1 MLDSRIGNILL
12 EWSNRN
18 FPFAARR
25 DGNFITLYKYNLKSE
40 EGDILLED
48 REPEHIFSKQ
58 FSDSVPDSVPESYV
72 GNILSVFNKVV
83 TKIKNND

>member
-1 MLDSRIGNILL
+1 MLDSRIDNILL

-25 DGNFITLYKYNLKSE
+25 EGNFITLYKYNLKSE

-58 FSDSVPDSVPESYV
+58 FSDNVPESYV

-83 TKIKNND
+83 TKIKNSND

>member
-18 FPFAARR
+18 FPFAAKRE
-25 DGNFITLYKYNLKSE
+25 GGLITLCKYNLESE

-58 FSDSVPDSVPESYV
+58 FSDNMPESYI
-72 GNILSVFNKVV
+72 GNILSTFNKVV
-83 TKIKNND
+83 TKIKNSND

>member
-1 MLDSRIGNILL
+1 MLDSRIDNILL

-25 DGNFITLYKYNLKSE
+25 EGKFITLYKYNLKSE

-48 REPEHIFSKQ
+48 REPEYIFSRQ
-58 FSDSVPDSVPESYV
+58 FSDNMPESYV
-72 GNILSVFNKVV
+72 GDILSMFNKVV
-83 TKIKNND
+83 TKVKNND

>member
-1 MLDSRIGNILL
+1 MLDSRIDNILL

-18 FPFAARR
+18 FPFVAKR

-48 REPEHIFSKQ
+48 REPEYIFSRQ
-58 FSDSVPDSVPESYV
+58 FSDNKTESYV
-72 GNILSVFNKVV
+72 GDKLSMFNRVV
-83 TKIKNND
+83 TKIKNNND

>member
-1 MLDSRIGNILL
+1 MFDSRIDNILL

-25 DGNFITLYKYNLKSE
+25 EGNFVTLYKYNLKSE

-48 REPEHIFSKQ
+48 REPEYIFSRQ
-58 FSDSVPDSVPESYV
+58 FYDSMPESYV
-72 GNILSVFNKVV
+72 GDILSMFNKVV

>member
-1 MLDSRIGNILL
+1 MFDSRIDNILL

-25 DGNFITLYKYNLKSE
+25 EGNFITLYKYNLKSE

-48 REPEHIFSKQ
+48 REPEYIFSRQ
-58 FSDSVPDSVPESYV
+58 LSDSMPESYV
-72 GNILSVFNKVV
+72 GDILSMFNKVV

>member
-25 DGNFITLYKYNLKSE
+25 EGNFITLYKYNLKSE

-58 FSDSVPDSVPESYV
+58 FSDNMPESYI

-83 TKIKNND
+83 TKIKNNND

>member
-25 DGNFITLYKYNLKSE
+25 EGNFVTLYKYNLKSE

-48 REPEHIFSKQ
+48 REPEYIFSRQ
-58 FSDSVPDSVPESYV
+58 FYDNMPESYV
-72 GNILSVFNKVV
+72 GDILSMFNKVV

>member
-1 MLDSRIGNILL
+1 MLNNRIGNILL

-25 DGNFITLYKYNLKSE
+25 EGKFITLCKYNLESE

-48 REPEHIFSKQ
+48 REPKHIFSRQ
-58 FSDSVPDSVPESYV
+58 FSDNMPESYV
-72 GNILSVFNKVV
+72 GDILSMFNKVV
-83 TKIKNND
+83 TKVKNND

>member
-18 FPFAARR
+18 FPFVAKREGR
-25 DGNFITLYKYNLKSE
+25 FITLCKYNLESE

-48 REPEHIFSKQ
+48 REPEYIFSRQ
-58 FSDSVPDSVPESYV
+58 FSDSMPESYV
-72 GNILSVFNKVV
+72 GDILSVFNKVV

>member
-1 MLDSRIGNILL
+1 MLDSRIDNILL

-25 DGNFITLYKYNLKSE
+25 EGNFVTLYKYNLKSE

-58 FSDSVPDSVPESYV
+58 FSDNVPESYV

>member
-18 FPFAARR
+18 FPFVAKREGR
-25 DGNFITLYKYNLKSE
+25 FITLCKYNLKSE

-58 FSDSVPDSVPESYV
+58 FSDSVPESYV
-72 GNILSVFNKVV
+72 GNILSTFNKVV
-83 TKIKNND
+83 TKIKNNND

>member
-1 MLDSRIGNILL
+1 MLDSRIDNILL

-18 FPFAARR
+18 FPFVAKREGR
-25 DGNFITLYKYNLKSE
+25 FITLYKYNLESG

-48 REPEHIFSKQ
+48 REPEYIFSRQ
-58 FSDSVPDSVPESYV
+58 FSDSMPESYV
-72 GNILSVFNKVV
+72 GDILSMFNKVV

>member
-18 FPFAARR
+18 FPFVAKREGR
-25 DGNFITLYKYNLKSE
+25 FITLYKYNLESI

-48 REPEHIFSKQ
+48 IEPEYIFSRQ
-58 FSDSVPDSVPESYV
+58 FSDSMPESYV
-72 GNILSVFNKVV
+72 GDILSMFNKVV
-83 TKIKNND
+83 TKIKNNND

>member
-18 FPFAARR
+18 FPFVAKREGR
-25 DGNFITLYKYNLKSE
+25 FITLCKYNLDSE

-48 REPEHIFSKQ
+48 REPKHIFSKQ
-58 FSDSVPDSVPESYV
+58 FSDNMPESYV

-83 TKIKNND
+83 TKIKNNND

>member
-18 FPFAARR
+18 FPFVAKRE
-25 DGNFITLYKYNLKSE
+25 GNFITLYKYNLKSE

-48 REPEHIFSKQ
+48 REPEYIFSRQ
-58 FSDSVPDSVPESYV
+58 FSDSMPESYI
-72 GNILSVFNKVV
+72 GNILSMFNKVV
-83 TKIKNND
+83 TKIKNNND

>member
-1 MLDSRIGNILL
+1 MFNSRIDNILL

-58 FSDSVPDSVPESYV
+58 FSDSVPESYV

-83 TKIKNND
+83 TKIKNNND

>member
-1 MLDSRIGNILL
+1 MLNSRIDNILL

-25 DGNFITLYKYNLKSE
+25 EGNFITLYKYNLKSE

-48 REPEHIFSKQ
+48 REPEYIFSRQ
-58 FSDSVPDSVPESYV
+58 FYDNMPESYA
-72 GNILSVFNKVV
+72 GDILSMFNKVV

>member
-1 MLDSRIGNILL
+1 MLNSRIGNILL

-18 FPFAARR
+18 FPFVAKREDR
-25 DGNFITLYKYNLKSE
+25 FITLYKYNLESG

-58 FSDSVPDSVPESYV
+58 FSDNMPESYI
-72 GNILSVFNKVV
+72 GNILSTFNKVV
-83 TKIKNND
+83 TKIKNNND

>member
-25 DGNFITLYKYNLKSE
+25 EGNFITLYKYNLKSE

-48 REPEHIFSKQ
+48 REPEYIFSRQ
-58 FSDSVPDSVPESYV
+58 FSDSMPESYI
-72 GNILSVFNKVV
+72 GNILSMFNKVV
-83 TKIKNND
+83 TKIKNNND

>member
-1 MLDSRIGNILL
+1 MLDSRIDNILL

-18 FPFAARR
+18 FPFATRR
-25 DGNFITLYKYNLKSE
+25 EGNFITLYKYNLESE

-48 REPEHIFSKQ
+48 REPEYIFSRQ
-58 FSDSVPDSVPESYV
+58 FSDSMPESYV
-72 GNILSVFNKVV
+72 GDILSMFNKVV

>member
-1 MLDSRIGNILL
+1 MLDSRIDNILL

-25 DGNFITLYKYNLKSE
+25 EGNFITLYKYNLKSE

-58 FSDSVPDSVPESYV
+58 FSDSVPESYI
-72 GNILSVFNKVV
+72 GNILSTFNKVV
-83 TKIKNND
+83 TKIKNNND

>member
-18 FPFAARR
+18 FPFVAKREDR
-25 DGNFITLYKYNLKSE
+25 FITLYKYNLDSE

-58 FSDSVPDSVPESYV
+58 FSDNMPESYV
-72 GNILSVFNKVV
+72 GNILSTFNKVV
-83 TKIKNND
+83 TRIKNNND

>member
-18 FPFAARR
+18 FPFAAKREGR
-25 DGNFITLYKYNLKSE
+25 FITLYKYNLDSE

-48 REPEHIFSKQ
+48 REPKHIFSKQ
-58 FSDSVPDSVPESYV
+58 FSDNVPESYV
-72 GNILSVFNKVV
+72 GNILSTFNKVV
-83 TKIKNND
+83 TKIKNNND

>member
-25 DGNFITLYKYNLKSE
+25 EGNFVTLYKYNLKSE

-58 FSDSVPDSVPESYV
+58 FSDNVPESYV

>member
-1 MLDSRIGNILL
+1 MFSSRIDNILL

-48 REPEHIFSKQ
+48 REPEYIFSRQ
-58 FSDSVPDSVPESYV
+58 FSDSMPESYA
-72 GNILSVFNKVV
+72 GDILSMFNKVV

>member
-18 FPFAARR
+18 FPFVAKREGR
-25 DGNFITLYKYNLKSE
+25 FITLYKYNLDSE

-58 FSDSVPDSVPESYV
+58 FSDNVPESYV

-83 TKIKNND
+83 TKIKNNND

>member
-1 MLDSRIGNILL
+1 MLDSRIDNILL

-25 DGNFITLYKYNLKSE
+25 EGNFVTLYKYNLKSE

-48 REPEHIFSKQ
+48 REPEYIFSRQ
-58 FSDSVPDSVPESYV
+58 FSDSMPESYV
-72 GNILSVFNKVV
+72 GDILSMFNKVV
-83 TKIKNND
+83 TKVKNND

>member
-1 MLDSRIGNILL
+1 MFDSRIDNILL

-18 FPFAARR
+18 FPFVAKREGR
-25 DGNFITLYKYNLKSE
+25 FITLCKYNLESE

-48 REPEHIFSKQ
+48 IEPKYIFSRQ
-58 FSDSVPDSVPESYV
+58 FSKDMSEDYL
-72 GNILSVFNKVV
+72 GDILTTFNKVV

>member
-1 MLDSRIGNILL
+1 MFDSRIDNILL

-25 DGNFITLYKYNLKSE
+25 EGNFITLYKYNLKSE

-58 FSDSVPDSVPESYV
+58 FSDSMPESYV
-72 GNILSVFNKVV
+72 GDILSMFNKVV

>member
-18 FPFAARR
+18 FPFVAKREGR
-25 DGNFITLYKYNLKSE
+25 FITLYKYNLDSE

-48 REPEHIFSKQ
+48 REPKHIFSKQ
-58 FSDSVPDSVPESYV
+58 FSDNMPESYV
-72 GNILSVFNKVV
+72 GNILSTFNKVV
-83 TKIKNND
+83 TKIKNNND

>member
-1 MLDSRIGNILL
+1 MLDSRIDNILL

-25 DGNFITLYKYNLKSE
+25 EGNFITLYKYNLNSE

-48 REPEHIFSKQ
+48 REPEYIFSRQ
-58 FSDSVPDSVPESYV
+58 FYDNMPESYA
-72 GNILSVFNKVV
+72 GDILSMFNKVV

>member
-1 MLDSRIGNILL
+1 MLDSRIDNILL

-25 DGNFITLYKYNLKSE
+25 EGNFITLYKYNLRSE

-48 REPEHIFSKQ
+48 REPEYIFSRQ
-58 FSDSVPDSVPESYV
+58 FSDSMPESYV
-72 GNILSVFNKVV
+72 GDILSMFNKVV

>member
-1 MLDSRIGNILL
+1 MLDSRIDNILL

-25 DGNFITLYKYNLKSE
+25 EGNFITLYKYNLESE

-48 REPEHIFSKQ
+48 REPEYIFSRQ
-58 FSDSVPDSVPESYV
+58 FSDSMPESYV
-72 GNILSVFNKVV
+72 GDILSMFNKVV